1 MATAAA
7 PFVRD
12 WTALE
17 TKSGPKLLT
26 PNNEPGNLDV
36 SHLAS
41 LRPNTTFP

>member
-12 WTALE
+12 YAALE

-26 PNNEPGNLDV
+26 PQNEPGNVDL
-36 SHLAS
+36 SYLAS
-41 LRPNTTFP
+41 LKPNTTFP